1 MAFLKGLESEDMEV
15 RVFTSEEAPKFRYKE
30 WERDMVKHIVSDV
43 RLDRFPG
50 GETPFD

>member
-1 MAFLKGLESEDMEV
+1 MAFLKGLESQDMEV
-15 RVFTSEEAPKFRYKE
+15 RVFPTEDAPKFRYKE

>member
-15 RVFTSEEAPKFRYKE
+15 RVFSQEEAPKFRYKE
-30 WERDMVKHIVSDV
+30 WEREMVKHIVSDV

>member
-1 MAFLKGLESEDMEV
+1 MAFLKGVESEDMEV
-15 RVFTSEEAPKFRYKE
+15 RVFASQEAPKFRFKE

-43 RLDRFPG
+43 RLDRFPE